1 VLLLRRERVR
11 GQVSELPRE
20 IPCSRNASFSDHVGL
35 VRVVQHAHR
44 DRHELVWFIQLGAN
58 RYQTL
63 SATVRVSDLAKLH
76 IGNVHEEASG
86 GYDVAA

>member
-1 VLLLRRERVR
+1 
-11 GQVSELPRE
+11 
-20 IPCSRNASFSDHVGL
+20 
-35 VRVVQHAHR
+35 VVQHANR